1 VHHKSDESYEWKRVP
16 EIRWIGE
23 IRGAIRHGKVQQMG
37 MENAVVVLCTF
48 PDIEQARQI
57 GAALVERQ
65 VAACVNLLPG
75 VESIYRWEGKVE
87 RAGEVLGI
95 IKTTRYADLEAAI
108 RELHP
113 YEVPEVLALE
123 VAGGSSEYLKWMAS
137 ACEAISK

>member
-1 VHHKSDESYEWKRVP
+1 
-16 EIRWIGE
+16 
-23 IRGAIRHGKVQQMG
+23 
-37 MENAVVVLCTF
+37 MENAMVVLCTF

-87 RAGEVLGI
+87 QAAEVLGI
-95 IKTTRYADLEAAI
+95 IKTTRYAELEAAI

-113 YEVPEVLALE
+113 YQVPEILALE
-123 VAGGSSEYLKWMAS
+123 VAGGLPAYLAWVAKN
-137 ACEAISK
+137 CKRLG

>member
-1 VHHKSDESYEWKRVP
+1 
-16 EIRWIGE
+16 
-23 IRGAIRHGKVQQMG
+23 
-37 MENAVVVLCTF
+37 MEHVKVVLCTF

-57 GAALVERQ
+57 GAALVGKQ

-95 IKTTRYADLEAAI
+95 IKTARYAELEAAI

-113 YEVPEVLALE
+113 YEGPAVLALE
-123 VAGGSSEYLKWMAS
+123 VAGGLPGYLHWLAES
-137 ACEAISK
+137 CGGGPV